1 MAFWLVAQQT
11 DIVAQPCRW
20 RLFNAL
26 VGAVYVFCY
35 INVQPGASRH
45 RVAVFYLVSTLGV
58 GVAWKFSFIFIFKHR
73 ILFIYLLTRLG
84 KKGTCNV
91 GAK

>member
-45 RVAVFYLVSTLGV
+45 RVAVFYLVSTLG
-58 GVAWKFSFIFIFKHR
+58 GGGRGNSL
-73 ILFIYLLTRLG
+73 LFLLFLST
-84 KKGTCNV
+84 
-91 GAK
+91 

>member
-35 INVQPGASRH
+35 VNVQPGASRH
-45 RVAVFYLVSTLGV
+45 RVAVFYLVSTLGME
-58 GVAWKFSFIFIFKHR
+58 
-73 ILFIYLLTRLG
+73 ILFYFLFLSMGFLFTYLFLG
-84 KKGTCNV
+84 
-91 GAK
+91 